1 VHSAGLLFEC
11 TGCVC
16 CPALN
21 QSAPQSSKKVTPR
34 GSRKQHKRVT
44 RNVLGRHSGGFWLL
58 RIRRRLPTMAPG
70 DVLHSKA
77 GSQYSG
83 AGEHAIQQALAQTW
97 SLHAVFA
104 LRGSG
109 RLRARTPQPP
119 AVTAARAFREVPI
132 SHTVPSAPCRDRTSN
147 VSLRGV
153 KRPTRK
159 WTGTSAAT
167 GTGGGFCQTANIN
180 VPGVHARSPLVR
192 LSRAAMLLCF
202 TAPHIGNICVQL
214 GSHKEAVA
222 AAEDP
227 SAPHPAARGRPART
241 PSLCRQIVH
250 AHSHSCLESVLSSA
264 SQ

>member
-1 VHSAGLLFEC
+1 LTLKVLVQDDGRCRFHARHARLFRQLRVCWHPQTACQPLSPILKNSSLAQVRPQGAAVHSAGLLFEC

-34 GSRKQHKRVT
+34 GSRKQHRRVT
-44 RNVLGRHSGGFWLL
+44 RNVLGRHSGGFRLL
-58 RIRRRLPTMAPG
+58 RIRRRLPTMAPR

-83 AGEHAIQQALAQTW
+83 AGEHAVQQALAQTW

-119 AVTAARAFREVPI
+119 AVTAARAFRVVPI

-147 VSLRGV
+147 VSLRGI

-159 WTGTSAAT
+159 
-167 GTGGGFCQTANIN
+167 
-180 VPGVHARSPLVR
+180 
-192 LSRAAMLLCF
+192 
-202 TAPHIGNICVQL
+202 
-214 GSHKEAVA
+214 
-222 AAEDP
+222 
-227 SAPHPAARGRPART
+227 
-241 PSLCRQIVH
+241 
-250 AHSHSCLESVLSSA
+250 
-264 SQ
+264 